1 MMQGTILLQAL
12 PGQDMGMDQLE
23 ELSAGGVI
31 QIWVRAACS
40 PLLPSCWG
48 LLPKSKAQPG
58 QVGHLVPGVQSR
70 AGPRSCLKGL
80 FYGTQQS
87 WQRLLIHLPRFHCA
101 L

>member
-1 MMQGTILLQAL
+1 MILLQAL

-31 QIWVRAACS
+31 QIWVRAVCS

-48 LLPKSKAQPG
+48 LLPG
-58 QVGHLVPGVQSR
+58 QVGHLVPGMQSR

-80 FYGTQQS
+80 FYGAQQS